1 MHTPQATQ
9 PRRRQ
14 LCLAL
19 AAAAAA
25 AAGTAAPTRLL
36 AQTAAATSAG
46 ATSAGATP
54 AFEIG
59 LLPNISARV
68 LLAQYQP
75 LRDFLTRELKRP
87 VQLST
92 APDWATFHQRTVALE
107 YDLVIT
113 AAHLARLAQLER
125 GHLPL
130 VSYTPDIKGLV
141 VCATSKPIK
150 SIAEL
155 RGQTLVLSNPQSLVT
170 LRGMQWLAENGL
182 QQGKDFRSIK
192 TPTDDSVGNVV
203 VRGDAIA
210 AMVSGGEFRAIP
222 DAIKT
227 QLQVLTTFAEVP
239 GFVAMANPKMTQGD
253 AQQLRAKL
261 LQFAQTSDEGKAFFA
276 ATGFTGMREPA
287 AGLMEGLDPY
297 VAATRKLLGQAG

>member
-1 MHTPQATQ
+1 MVHLHHQQPWLQPKLPTQHMHTPEATQ
-9 PRRRQ
+9 ARRRQ

-19 AAAAAA
+19 AGAAASAA
-25 AAGTAAPTRLL
+25 APARLL
-36 AQTAAATSAG
+36 AQTAA
-46 ATSAGATP
+46 ATP

-75 LRDFLTRELKRP
+75 LRDFLSRELKRP

-141 VCATSKPIK
+141 VCHQ
-150 SIAEL
+150 
-155 RGQTLVLSNPQSLVT
+155 QTHQV
-170 LRGMQWLAENGL
+170 
-182 QQGKDFRSIK
+182 
-192 TPTDDSVGNVV
+192 DS
-203 VRGDAIA
+203 
-210 AMVSGGEFRAIP
+210 
-222 DAIKT
+222 
-227 QLQVLTTFAEVP
+227 
-239 GFVAMANPKMTQGD
+239 
-253 AQQLRAKL
+253 
-261 LQFAQTSDEGKAFFA
+261 
-276 ATGFTGMREPA
+276 
-287 AGLMEGLDPY
+287 
-297 VAATRKLLGQAG
+297 